1 MSLEGS
7 RGKAHSCACLQ
18 CFEWMGWGLLIQS
31 CLLAQAAEG
40 ALTLRL
46 AALLALAALH
56 MLSAARSLL
65 LSLMCV
71 ALLRLPAAVERGTVR
86 LCTDESGRLAV
97 AMVNPLGAEP
107 STKAGSNGGS
117 STLQPNGSGESSSGS
132 TSSES
137 SSSSGGSGGGTDGK
151 INGSAPAA
159 GAAAAAAGAAAAEG
173 AAEASKQPIRL
184 VLAYVTLPD
193 GSGASGSG
201 KAIAD
206 VRLDSAQRVAG
217 ELEKHGL
224 QPLPPG
230 QVTQQQLEATMP
242 AVMWGG
248 SQVRFCWGR
257 LFVW

>member
-1 MSLEGS
+1 M
-7 RGKAHSCACLQ
+7 
-18 CFEWMGWGLLIQS
+18 
-31 CLLAQAAEG
+31 
-40 ALTLRL
+40 
-46 AALLALAALH
+46 
-56 MLSAARSLL
+56 
-65 LSLMCV
+65 
-71 ALLRLPAAVERGTVR
+71 R

-151 INGSAPAA
+151 SNGSAPAA

-173 AAEASKQPIRL
+173 AAGAASAGAAAEAAKQPIRL

-248 SQVRFCWGR
+248 SQVRFC
-257 LFVW
+257 